1 MGQVYPIQIVH
12 DIGGSNCPNLYT
24 EYLSC
29 QPRRNQK
36 INLAQELGIEEQPE
50 VIQPCSKAV
59 ESQVTRDRTQ
69 AYADWRDLVE
79 AQIAKEYVPDN
90 LAQEV
95 FDEINDNRRLT
106 DGYTCPDQ

>member
-1 MGQVYPIQIVH
+1 MTTKTKKSSA
-12 DIGGSNCPNLYT
+12 D
-24 EYLSC
+24 
-29 QPRRNQK
+29 
-36 INLAQELGIEEQPE
+36 LAQELGLVEEPVQE
-50 VIQPCSKAV
+50 VSSHLQKLLNRK
-59 ESQVTRDRTQ
+59 TRDRTQ

-106 DGYTCPDQ
+106 DGYTTPINDAREPPAIAKTRSSGTRI